1 QPKETSASISSV
13 VQPAQTQQTAAA
25 PAATGTQ
32 NYTVQAGDSY
42 WKLARR
48 FNSSVE
54 ELMSMNGASSDKL
67 KIGQTIVVPN
77 R

>member
-1 QPKETSASISSV
+1 M
-13 VQPAQTQQTAAA
+13 QPAQTQQTAAA

>member
-1 QPKETSASISSV
+1 M
-13 VQPAQTQQTAAA
+13 VQPPSETAQSSA

-54 ELMSMNGASSDKL
+54 ELMSLNGTSSDKL
-67 KIGQTIVVPN
+67 RIGQVIVVPN